1 MEEMMN
7 LMGSD
12 LLGMLGENGNVFLA
26 WTRQML
32 MIALIVTIVI
42 GLAICFFGLK
52 IVRVLTAIVGLVVGA
67 VIGGVVALMIGL
79 NDTAL
84 LAVIGVSAVIV
95 AVLFAW
101 LRRLGIF
108 FLILFYVFGVCA
120 SLVGV
125 QPVLLLIIY
134 FVVALVLAVLSVFWT
149 TPLVIIVTGLEGGVS
164 AGLAIASLAGLNQN
178 VWIGYGISILIALI
192 GMWVQFMMQS
202 RKVGKKEKVYS
213 RKVKE
218 EVSRESEVEKARM
231 MLEDEEDEEDE
242 EDVFED
248 PEEVKKVPKENDTED
263 EEDDDIEIFN
273 TEEL

>member
-1 MEEMMN
+1 MGMM
-7 LMGSD
+7 D
-12 LLGMLGENGNVFLA
+12 
-26 WTRQML
+26 
-32 MIALIVTIVI
+32 
-42 GLAICFFGLK
+42 
-52 IVRVLTAIVGLVVGA
+52 VLPYVLYDYLPT
-67 VIGGVVALMIGL
+67 
-79 NDTAL
+79 
-84 LAVIGVSAVIV
+84 IV

-108 FLILFYVFGVCA
+108 FLILFYVFGICA

-125 QPVLLLIIY
+125 QPVFLLIIY

-192 GMWVQFMMQS
+192 GMWAQFMMQS

-231 MLEDEEDEEDE
+231 MLEDEEDEED
-242 EDVFED
+242 VFED